1 MVGYQLKLDFGEGIE
16 CQAEYE
22 KFLEINEVEDSPET
36 WDMFCNIWKRILVAE
51 AMMEKAEQ
59 VIQ

>member
-22 KFLEINEVEDSPET
+22 KFLELNEVNDTPEN
-36 WDMFCNIWKRILVAE
+36 WNMFCDIWKRILVTE
-51 AMMEKAEQ
+51 AMMEKAGRI
-59 VIQ
+59 IQ